1 MKTVMDIANH
11 QLRLFGTLQFE
22 EVLNAVHGVCDSL
35 WSPPALGLL
44 VWDTDLE
51 VFSDTFFYGPEGR
64 ELEALTEV
72 FAGKIERGLDL
83 SDQPFGTITPADV
96 KPVAYPDALGPIYY
110 VRVQN
115 ETSLTA
121 VILLAGIGSH
131 EPADLKAA
139 LDPYSLFLA
148 LSNAWEVRE
157 LKRENERL
165 RSRYD
170 DLELTNSSLEE
181 QTRKLIRDLEL
192 KDILRHRRIE
202 DERMLY
208 EISAAA
214 RSSLE
219 IHPVLQTACDKLGRK
234 IDHGRAIILRVL
246 ANEQDSLFVSE
257 YHHPSVEP
265 VKEKFLTEEGQ
276 RFVHSLLSKTAP
288 CDLSDLKLAERAGF
302 EPGFLRS
309 LEFQSALIVPII
321 LRERTIGGIFLHEC
335 ALSRAWS
342 IDDLSHFGALADQL
356 SVAVENADL
365 HEEKKMQAVTDGL
378 TGISNRR
385 YFNEVFVKEFERAK
399 RYAEPLSLAVFDL
412 DYLKKIND
420 TYGHSAGDDAIK
432 AIARVLSNSSRSI
445 DLAARYGGEEFCLL
459 LPNTHLEE
467 SVLIAERIRNLINE
481 AEVEGPGGISA
492 SIGVANFPL
501 HASEPDDLFERADE
515 ALYAAK
521 QGGRNQV
528 RVYNVPNGHP

>member
-11 QLRLFGTLQFE
+11 QLRLFGTLHFE
-22 EVLNAVHGVCDSL
+22 DVLKAVHGVCDSL
-35 WSPPALGLL
+35 WNPPALGLL

-51 VFSDTFFYGPEGR
+51 IFSDTRFFGPKGP

-72 FAGKIERGLDL
+72 FAGKIERRFDI
-83 SDQPFGTITPADV
+83 SDPSFGSVSPFDV
-96 KPVAYPDALGPIYY
+96 APVPFPDGLGPIYY
-110 VRVQN
+110 VRVQD
-115 ETSLTA
+115 ETALTA
-121 VILLAGIGSH
+121 VILIAGIGTH
-131 EPADLKAA
+131 EPAELHAA
-139 LDPYSLFLA
+139 LEPFSLFLA

-170 DLELTNSSLEE
+170 DLELTNSTLED

-219 IHPVLQTACDKLGRK
+219 IHPVLQTACDLLGRK
-234 IDHGRAIILRVL
+234 IDQGRAIILRVL
-246 ANEQDSLFVSE
+246 ANEEDSLFVSE
-257 YHHPSVEP
+257 YHHDSVEP
-265 VKEKFLTEEGQ
+265 VRDKFLTEEGQ
-276 RFVHSLLSKTAP
+276 RFVHELLSKTAP

-302 EPGFLRS
+302 EPAFLSS
-309 LEFQSALIVPII
+309 LEYQSALIVPII

-335 ALSRAWS
+335 GLSRSWS

-385 YFNEVFVKEFERAK
+385 YFNEVFTKEFERAK
-399 RYAEPLSLAVFDL
+399 RYAEPLSLVVFDL

-420 TYGHSAGDDAIK
+420 TYGHAVGDDAIK
-432 AIARVLSNSSRSI
+432 AIAGVLSNSSRSI

-467 SVLIAERIRNLINE
+467 SVLIAERIRKLINE
-481 AEVEGPGGISA
+481 VEVKGPGFIS
-492 SIGVANFPL
+492 SSVGVANFPL
-501 HASEPDDLFERADE
+501 HASDPDDLFERADQ
-515 ALYAAK
+515 ALYSAK